1 MRSEEEKK
9 ALEAKQ
15 KEIKEKYETLSSQKE
30 SLENVLK
37 EKQSEFSTLKETFD
51 NKIKESQLLCEN
63 LQSELSALS
72 EKQVKY
78 HFLLW

>member
-1 MRSEEEKK
+1 MRSEEEIKTLK
-9 ALEAKQ
+9 AKQ
-15 KEIKEKYETLSSQKE
+15 KEIKEKYETVSSQKE

-37 EKQSEFSTLKETFD
+37 EKQSEFSTLKETFE
-51 NKIKESQLLCEN
+51 NKIKESQHLCEN

-78 HFLLW
+78 HFLL